1 MEPTFAAPVAR
12 PIETRPAQL
21 VKLVIILGALTA
33 FNSMSIDMYL
43 PAFPQMSKDLAVPLG
58 TVQLSISAFLVGSAI
73 GQLIYGPLSDRW
85 GRKLPL
91 LYGLGI
97 YAVANLACA
106 LIHSGEALL
115 FWRVVMALGGGAS
128 IVISRAVVR
137 DLYDTTEA
145 ARMLSLLMLAMGAA
159 PILAPLLGGQFLL
172 FTGWRGIFA
181 FLGVFGVLS
190 LWGTVA
196 WLPESLPAERRIP
209 RRFREMMTIYGGLLR
224 HRRYLCYALALGAVA
239 GLNFSYIAGAPQF
252 FIELHGISPQLF
264 GLLFGLNASG
274 LIGASQL
281 NRRLLRRYSARRIL
295 GAAFAFGALA
305 AALLAASIV
314 TGVGGFP
321 AQAILI
327 FGCLCTTGL
336 SYPNV
341 MALALEPFP
350 AAAGSAS
357 ALMGMMQYSLGA
369 LAGVFV
375 GLNQNE
381 TALPMVLTMTGC
393 AFIGSLAFLLA
404 TTEAAQP
411 APSESFDPGATELN

>member
-1 MEPTFAAPVAR
+1 MKQILAVPVV
-12 PIETRPAQL
+12 ESSTVRPASL
-21 VKLVIILGALTA
+21 FKLVLILGALTA
-33 FNSMSIDMYL
+33 FNAMSIDMYL
-43 PAFPQMSKDLAVPLG
+43 PAFPQMSHDLAVPLG

-91 LYGLGI
+91 LYGLTL
-97 YAVANLACA
+97 YAVATIACA
-106 LIHSGEALL
+106 LIHTGEMLL

-137 DLYDTTEA
+137 DLYETTEA
-145 ARMLSLLMLAMGAA
+145 ARMLSLLMLVMGAA
-159 PILAPLLGGQFLL
+159 PILAPLAGGQFLL

-181 FLGVFGVLS
+181 FLGVFGLLS
-190 LWGTVA
+190 IWGTVA

-209 RRFREMMTIYGGLLR
+209 RRFGDMLTIYLGLLK

-252 FIELHGISPQLF
+252 FIELHGISPQFF
-264 GLLFGLNASG
+264 GLIFGLNASG

-295 GAAFAFGALA
+295 GVAFAFGALT
-305 AALLAASIV
+305 AALLAASLLA
-314 TGVGGFP
+314 GFGGFP
-321 AQAILI
+321 LQAALI

-336 SYPNV
+336 CYPNI

-350 AAAGSAS
+350 TAAGSAS
-357 ALMGMMQYSLGA
+357 ALMGTMQYSLGA

-375 GLNQNE
+375 GLYQDG
-381 TALPMVLTMTGC
+381 TALPMVLTMSVC
-393 AFIGSLAFLLA
+393 ALAGSLAFALA
-404 TTEAAQP
+404 AAEKP
-411 APSESFDPGATELN
+411 

>member
-1 MEPTFAAPVAR
+1 MKPLFTAPLAEADR
-12 PIETRPAQL
+12 TRPVPL
-21 VKLVIILGALTA
+21 FKLVIILGALTA
-33 FNSMSIDMYL
+33 FNAMSIDMYL
-43 PAFPQMSKDLAVPLG
+43 PAFPQMSRDLAVPLG

-91 LYGLGI
+91 LCGLGI
-97 YAVANLACA
+97 YAVATLACA
-106 LIHSGEALL
+106 LIHTGQGLL
-115 FWRVVMALGGGAS
+115 FWRVVVALRGGAG
-128 IVISRAVVR
+128 IGISRAVVR
-137 DLYDTTEA
+137 DLYETTEA
-145 ARMLSLLMLAMGAA
+145 ARMLSLLMLVMGAA
-159 PILAPLLGGQFLL
+159 PILAPLAGGQFLL

-181 FLGVFGVLS
+181 FLGVFGLLS
-190 LWGTVA
+190 IWGTIS
-196 WLPESLPAERRIP
+196 WLPESLPAERRVP
-209 RRFREMMTIYGGLLR
+209 RRFGEMLTIYGGLLR

-264 GLLFGLNASG
+264 GVLFGLNASG

-281 NRRLLRRYSARRIL
+281 NRRLLRRFPAQRIL
-295 GAAFAFGALA
+295 GAAFAFGALTA
-305 AALLAASIV
+305 SLLAASLL
-314 TGVGGFP
+314 TGTGGFP
-321 AQAILI
+321 LQAVLI

-336 SYPNV
+336 CYPNV

-357 ALMGMMQYSLGA
+357 ALMGTMQYGLGA

-375 GLNQNE
+375 GLCQDG

-393 AFIGSLAFLLA
+393 ALAGSFAFLLA
-404 TTEAAQP
+404 IIAGDHPAPEEGVVVEAA
-411 APSESFDPGATELN
+411 G

>member
-1 MEPTFAAPVAR
+1 MEPIVTASVAEANGAR
-12 PIETRPAQL
+12 PASL
-21 VKLVIILGALTA
+21 FKLVLILGALTA
-33 FNSMSIDMYL
+33 FNAMSIDMYL
-43 PAFPQMSKDLAVPLG
+43 PAFPQMSHDLAIPLG

-73 GQLIYGPLSDRW
+73 GQLVYGPLSDRW

-91 LYGLGI
+91 LWGLAV
-97 YAVANLACA
+97 YAVATIACA

-145 ARMLSLLMLAMGAA
+145 ARMLSLLMLVMGAA
-159 PILAPLLGGQFLL
+159 PILAPLAGGQFLL

-181 FLGVFGVLS
+181 FLGLFGLLS
-190 LWGTVA
+190 IWGTIA

-209 RRFREMMTIYGGLLR
+209 RRFGEMLTIYLGLLR

-252 FIELHGISPQLF
+252 FIELHGISPQFF
-264 GLLFGLNASG
+264 GLIFGLNASG

-281 NRRLLRRYSARRIL
+281 NRRLLRRYSARGIL
-295 GAAFAFGALA
+295 GFAFAFGGLS
-305 AALLAASIV
+305 AALLAVSLL
-314 TGVGGFP
+314 TGSGGFP
-321 AQAILI
+321 LQAVLI
-327 FGCLCTTGL
+327 FACLCTTGL

-357 ALMGMMQYSLGA
+357 ALMGMLQYSLGA

-375 GLNQNE
+375 GLYQDG
-381 TALPMVLTMTGC
+381 TALPMVLTMTVC
-393 AFIGSLAFLLA
+393 ALAGSLAYGLA
-404 TTEAAQP
+404 
-411 APSESFDPGATELN
+411 ATAKP